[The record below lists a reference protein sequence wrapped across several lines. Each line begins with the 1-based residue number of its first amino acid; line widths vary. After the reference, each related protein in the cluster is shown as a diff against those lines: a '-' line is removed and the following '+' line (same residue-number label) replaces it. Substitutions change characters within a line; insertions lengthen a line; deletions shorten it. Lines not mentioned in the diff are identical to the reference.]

1 LVPEHRLDASRQG
14 VPKHSIGLSP
24 LGGNPTS
31 GRASPIH
38 GDRAAR
44 DKHQEMGFF
53 DGSGAALDQ
62 LVEVAKAM
70 R

>member
-1 LVPEHRLDASRQG
+1 LAATQPRGA
-14 VPKHSIGLSP
+14 
-24 LGGNPTS
+24 
-31 GRASPIH
+31 RAPIH

-44 DKHQEMGFF
+44 DKHEEMGFF